1 MFLNE
6 FLESHCNLKFV
17 SDFIVDN
24 FLIIIKV
31 QIIIYLSD
39 YQSFFFNF
47 CFREINSNYEFLT
60 STLSD
65 GVYIVSLKDDS
76 DKVFYQKIIIEKSK

>member
-6 FLESHCNLKFV
+6 FLESLFNQKLVC
-17 SDFIVDN
+17 DFIVDN

-39 YQSFFFNF
+39 YQVNF
-47 CFREINSNYEFLT
+47 
-60 STLSD
+60 
-65 GVYIVSLKDDS
+65 
-76 DKVFYQKIIIEKSK
+76 